1 MRIIIDNKKKNTKLP
16 LVMRAAIHLFAT
28 KGIDGTTV
36 KDIARQAGVAEG
48 ALYRH
53 FKSKDELAWNIF
65 AVHLNHFTAGL
76 MARVLSEPSPRARV
90 RSFVRE
96 SFAAFEA
103 DRELFTYLILSEHK
117 EFRKYPATYPHP
129 GHVALK
135 IVEDGQATGAIRKG
149 DPLLLVSLFVG
160 AVIRV
165 CVTRMYGDLDV
176 DVRESADLVGDA
188 VWDMLRTSEI

>member
-1 MRIIIDNKKKNTKLP
+1 
-16 LVMRAAIHLFAT
+16 MRAAIHLFS
-28 KGIDGTTV
+28 KNGIDGTTV

-53 FKSKDELAWNIF
+53 FKSKEDLAWNIF
-65 AVHLNHFTAGL
+65 AVHLSHFTSIL
-76 MARVLSEPSPRARV
+76 MARVLGEPSPQDRV
-90 RSFVRE
+90 RAFVRE

-117 EFRKYPATYPHP
+117 EFSTYPATYAHP

-135 IVEDGQATGAIRKG
+135 IVEDGQADGAIRKG

-160 AVIRV
+160 AVLRV
-165 CVTRMYGDLDV
+165 CVTRMYGDLAV
-176 DVRESADLVGDA
+176 DVRESTGLVADA
-188 VWDMLRTSEI
+188 VWDMLRTS